1 MDRREIEGA
10 AREPAYLIL
19 LALDNGRL
27 TAVEWPLP
35 GSLNGR

>member
-10 AREPAYLIL
+10 AREPVHMILI
-19 LALDNGRL
+19 ALDNGRL
-27 TAVEWPLP
+27 TTVEMLLL